1 METLLLK
8 IRIAVLWIFMAVA
21 MSASMVLWF
30 MRPGA
35 INEIMSGMME
45 GLQIS
50 TGLLLFFS
58 LFWLIPLAMAFLSIT
73 LKDVA
78 NRKANIILSIIF
90 TVFYIGHLF
99 MHLIKGPLTIL
110 IVLMC
115 VLMILLPVLIFWHA
129 WKWPKQKVWSI
140 DWLIVSC

>member
-45 GLQIS
+45 GMSIS
-50 TGLLLFFS
+50 TGLLLFFA
-58 LFWLIPLAMAFLSIT
+58 LFWLIPLIMSFLSVT
-73 LKDVA
+73 LSDNV
-78 NRKANIILSIIF
+78 NRKANIILGAIF
-90 TVFYIGHLF
+90 TIFYIGHLF
-99 MHLIKGPLTIL
+99 MHLVRGPLTIL
-110 IVLMC
+110 ILLMC
-115 VLMILLPVLIFWHA
+115 ILMILPPALIFRYA
-129 WKWPKQKVWSI
+129 WKWPKQKV
-140 DWLIVSC
+140 

>member
-8 IRIAVLWIFMAVA
+8 IKIAVLWIFMAVA
-21 MSASMVLWF
+21 MSASMILSF
-30 MRPGA
+30 MGPGA
-35 INEIMSGMME
+35 IDEIMSGTME
-45 GLQIS
+45 GLQIN
-50 TGLLLFFS
+50 TGLLLFFA

-78 NRKANIILSIIF
+78 NRKANIILGTIF
-90 TVFYIGHLF
+90 TIFYIGHLF

-115 VLMILLPVLIFWHA
+115 VLMILLPALILWYA
-129 WKWPKQKVWSI
+129 WKWPKQKV
-140 DWLIVSC
+140 